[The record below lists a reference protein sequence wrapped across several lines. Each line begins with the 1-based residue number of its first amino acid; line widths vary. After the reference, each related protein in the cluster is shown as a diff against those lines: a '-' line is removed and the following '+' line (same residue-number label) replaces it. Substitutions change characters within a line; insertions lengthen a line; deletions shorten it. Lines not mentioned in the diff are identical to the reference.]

1 MITTAKDDSTEEF
14 KWRAFASSVWVMIL
28 LPFAVCGY
36 LLSLKLSSWSLCRDD
51 FFSFSTLLSCI
62 SLQIISLLATYTH
75 KRIISVHT
83 RPVKKN
89 VLLEMLHPNQFVTII
104 YFVICSMTTT
114 FTFVPLDDKR
124 LFLKSN
130 MLSSLIIPY
139 SAFLGVVY
147 GVQVYTNNEYQL
159 KFPVIQQ
166 KRLFQIK
173 KTVQPAARE
182 SISLTLKAMKSF
194 VPIYLAASIL
204 PRVLLSLLTEF
215 SFSVSF
221 IMSDLLKICDLSMI
235 WSWFLTSVLTCF
247 LLLISNKLLHVF
259 YMQHYNFPLETALV
273 GDEGKSLSDAMS
285 NVNPILKHL
294 AYLDYCTIS
303 KTSIRR
309 PKMFELSLP
318 GNQPHL
324 WNKTSLQCLQQL
336 EKQRL
341 ALTNEC
347 ERKELGKR
355 LQQAQVNGPKNIDS
369 QDLFSPIKD
378 ITMTS
383 GQRFTTRQQQLQQ
396 QPQQNHTITAG
407 YLFENLQIVIWS
419 IEGICNLVAASL
431 HEDSYGVVQKNLP
444 SILTELLALLE
455 ACEQFAKTSV
465 AQHAVVNNLKELEI
479 SQQEMVDVSSLKI
492 ALKSGIYTITSTF
505 RQHTTSL
512 RLSGEH
518 KKRIMAFLEYDE

>member
-1 MITTAKDDSTEEF
+1 MTTTANDNSTEEF

-36 LLSLKLSSWSLCRDD
+36 LLMLKLSSWSLYRDD
-51 FFSFSTLLSCI
+51 FFSLSTLISCI

-75 KRIISVHT
+75 KRVISVHT

-89 VLLEMLHPNQFVTII
+89 VLLDMLHPNQLVTII
-104 YFVICSMTTT
+104 YFVICSMATT
-114 FTFVPLDDKR
+114 FIIRTVPLDDER
-124 LFLKSN
+124 SFLKSD
-130 MLSSLIIPY
+130 MFRSLIIPY

-147 GVQVYTNNEYQL
+147 GVQVYTNNQYQL

-173 KTVQPAARE
+173 KTVQPAAKE

-194 VPIYLAASIL
+194 VPIYLATSIL

-215 SFSVSF
+215 SFSCSY
-221 IMSDLLKICDLSMI
+221 IISGLLELCDLSMI
-235 WSWFLTSVLTCF
+235 WAWFLTSVLTCF

-336 EKQRL
+336 EQQRL
-341 ALTNEC
+341 ALINEC

-355 LQQAQVNGPKNIDS
+355 LQQAQGNGPKNINS
-369 QDLFSPIKD
+369 QDLFSPNKD
-378 ITMTS
+378 
-383 GQRFTTRQQQLQQ
+383 TTVTAGHKFRTQQQQ
-396 QPQQNHTITAG
+396 QPQQNHQITAG

-444 SILTELLALLE
+444 SVLTELLALLE
-455 ACEQFAKTSV
+455 ACELFAKTSV
-465 AQHAVVNNLKELEI
+465 AQHAVVNNLKELEV
-479 SQQEMVDVSSLKI
+479 SQQEMVDASSLKI

-505 RQHTTSL
+505 KQHTTSL
-512 RLSGEH
+512 RLSGGH